1 MSGFYGSNIIVDF
14 STCIYAKQII
24 LYSFEKWEPTLI
36 LESKIIWIELLHVE
50 LLIIKFKNS
59 FKLKVNGLSVIIKE
73 LVIQ

>member
-14 STCIYAKQII
+14 STYMYAKQMI
-24 LYSFEKWEPTLI
+24 LYLFERWEPTLI
-36 LESKIIWIELLHVE
+36 LESKIIRIELLHVE

>member
-14 STCIYAKQII
+14 STSMYAKQMI
-24 LYSFEKWEPTLI
+24 LYSFERWKPTLI
-36 LESKIIWIELLHVE
+36 LESKIIRIESLHVE